1 MFGWN
6 TNVLASSS
14 TGLCKNDSLML
25 QEQLIEKRKKEVE
38 AKLSQKPQIVKDVP
52 ENVPQVDKNAENKFA
67 NDGSFFQQFLK
78 MQKRTNNL
86 VATESG
92 EFSFSHDSED
102 DQQNKNTGALKKP
115 LLIGKRPGL
124 GSGSLSTMLHQMK
137 QTGGSAANSRAP
149 LVTRPSI
156 FTLDDEEENEE
167 TGDEID
173 KIRNSSVSPPEDGD
187 TCNAV
192 EKLAMLVAEAGPEF
206 EKVAVENNRND
217 KAFWFLYDQSSEAYK
232 YFQQKVK
239 ENLARKEHGATRVHS
254 ITNPARTSFP
264 STFLGPFTQSQET
277 SSTTYESLK
286 RKRKSRWAPESEITP
301 LPSPILI
308 HGPVNPYQ
316 DNSNV
321 QTPALNLHDLGY
333 SKGKPAGLVGVTE
346 LSEDQKK
353 QLKEQQE
360 MQQMYNMIMAH
371 KRAMAEIQILWE
383 KEAAKHQH
391 GYDSD
396 EELDPHMGTWEH
408 RLRHLEMEKTREWAE
423 KLTDMNRGKHFIGD
437 FLPPDEL
444 DKFMETFKAL
454 KEGRDPDYS
463 DYKDFKLTV
472 ENIGYKMLMKMG
484 WAEGQGLGSDGQ
496 GIKNPVNKGTQAVDG
511 AGFGID
517 RPDELSKEDDEYD
530 AFRKRMMLA
539 YRFRPN
545 PLNNPRRPYY

>member
-1 MFGWN
+1 MSGWT
-6 TNVLASSS
+6 TNNALASCS
-14 TGLCKNDSLML
+14 TGPCKNDSLML

-38 AKLSQKPQIVKDVP
+38 AKLSQKPQIAKDAP
-52 ENVPQVDKNAENKFA
+52 ENEPQVDKNAENKFA

-78 MQKRTNNL
+78 MQKQTNNL
-86 VATESG
+86 FATESR
-92 EFSFSHDSED
+92 EFSFSPAAED
-102 DQQNKNTGALKKP
+102 DQLKKNTASATKKP

-124 GSGSLSTMLHQMK
+124 GPSPISSMLHQMK
-137 QTGGSAANSRAP
+137 QTAGSAASIRAP

-156 FTLDDEEENEE
+156 FSTSDDDEENEE
-167 TGDEID
+167 TSDTEVS
-173 KIRNSSVSPPEDGD
+173 RNSSVSPPEDGD
-187 TCNAV
+187 TCNAA

-217 KAFWFLYDQSSEAYK
+217 KAFSFLYDQSSEAYK
-232 YFQQKVK
+232 YFQQKVH
-239 ENLARKEHGATRVHS
+239 ENLARKEHGTTRVHS
-254 ITNPARTSFP
+254 ITNTAWTSIP
-264 STFLGPFTQSQET
+264 STFLGAFTQSQQT

-308 HGPVNPYQ
+308 HDPVNPHQ
-316 DNSNV
+316 DSSNV
-321 QTPALNLHDLGY
+321 QTTALNLHDLGY

-391 GYDSD
+391 EYDSD
-396 EELDPHMGTWEH
+396 EELDPQMGTWEH

-454 KEGRDPDYS
+454 KVCESSSRLTLILYCSMILSTQSKLYKRDN
-463 DYKDFKLTV
+463 TGQ
-472 ENIGYKMLMKMG
+472 NILVVTNVVTS
-484 WAEGQGLGSDGQ
+484 AL
-496 GIKNPVNKGTQAVDG
+496 
-511 AGFGID
+511 
-517 RPDELSKEDDEYD
+517 
-530 AFRKRMMLA
+530 
-539 YRFRPN
+539 
-545 PLNNPRRPYY
+545 